1 MNNCGCKR
9 PAVGP
14 EPHAPVPLHGGG
26 FVPNAIEWLKEK
38 IDRLF
43 GTAVFT
49 VNGHEPEGGNVD
61 VIVPSKVSELENDAG
76 YLTEH
81 QDVSG
86 IASTAEEALSV
97 ATDAA
102 ENSVRAVNGKT
113 PTAGSVKIVLD
124 DLADKDGNIET
135 TKTIMVSRDGGESHV
150 AVALYSDLIGE
161 IDTHNNDVA
170 AHTKLMA
177 TVARIYATK
186 TEVGDK
192 YDKTGGPISGDV
204 SISGSLSL
212 TGSAPKITANQ
223 KDFSFPAESGK
234 LARAE
239 DYYTT
244 AEVDN
249 KITTFVAHY
258 LTGKDSAGHF
268 VPFATRAALDYAK
281 QHHTE
286 EDPQFFYAGE
296 PFTPTKNDY
305 CVVLADETVGG
316 KTARYSFVGE
326 WPTGSWQYQY
336 TINDTAFSEAQWAA
350 INSGVTGAW
359 MESTLS
365 ALQSEVD
372 RAKAAETQLTT
383 KANELDTS
391 KADKATTLAGYGIT
405 DAATKKDVEAKADK
419 TALQSEVD
427 RAQAAE
433 AQLTTKANELD
444 TAKLDKTGGVVDGD
458 IEINGRQGLVV
469 KSSPYYIGFR
479 QPDGSIVYLQS
490 LLDDKLD
497 AGGTAANSTK
507 LGGVEAGKYAL
518 KSNIPAVVAPSASA
532 TAGQAADA
540 KAVNDALAG
549 KVDNA
554 EGVVEYSLEVINRD
568 VHTIL
573 TGNAIVHGQIG
584 DDVTVMLPNKSGTF
598 AITSDIEDAISGKAN
613 KSELPY
619 SLVVKEIKNGTVS
632 LDDRADNYVDAR
644 TLGTS
649 GSLDIDFPVLVDGRS
664 RDFVLAIECGENPPT
679 ISYAAFATIM
689 SEDAS
694 TLTPEPGMNIYA
706 FTEFKTNMFL
716 VARKTV
722 ATVVVNTPESSNQV
736 LLAMQKR
743 GIDTTNI
750 TDFGKVA
757 NTLGLGDTATPQDAI
772 DAVMN

>member
-9 PAVGP
+9 PAFGP

-86 IASTAEEALSV
+86 IAATAEEALSV

-102 ENSVRAVNGKT
+102 ENSVRIVNGKG
-113 PTAGSVKIVLD
+113 PTDGNVKIVLD

-150 AVALYSDLIGE
+150 AVALYSDLISE
-161 IDTHNNDVA
+161 IDAHNNDGA
-170 AHTKLMA
+170 AHPKLMTTIA
-177 TVARIYATK
+177 NNFATK
-186 TEVGDK
+186 TEVD
-192 YDKTGGPISGDV
+192 
-204 SISGSLSL
+204 
-212 TGSAPKITANQ
+212 
-223 KDFSFPAESGK
+223 
-234 LARAE
+234 
-239 DYYTT
+239 
-244 AEVDN
+244 
-249 KITTFVAHY
+249 
-258 LTGKDSAGHF
+258 
-268 VPFATRAALDYAK
+268 
-281 QHHTE
+281 
-286 EDPQFFYAGE
+286 
-296 PFTPTKNDY
+296 
-305 CVVLADETVGG
+305 
-316 KTARYSFVGE
+316 
-326 WPTGSWQYQY
+326 
-336 TINDTAFSEAQWAA
+336 
-350 INSGVTGAW
+350 
-359 MESTLS
+359 
-365 ALQSEVD
+365 
-372 RAKAAETQLTT
+372 
-383 KANELDTS
+383 
-391 KADKATTLAGYGIT
+391 
-405 DAATKKDVEAKADK
+405 AKADK
-419 TALQSEVD
+419 SALQAEVD

-433 AQLTTKANELD
+433 TQLTTKANELD

-469 KSSPYYIGFR
+469 KSSPHYIGFR
-479 QPDGSIVYLQS
+479 QPDDSIVYLQS

-497 AGGTAANSTK
+497 AGSTAADSAK

-532 TAGQAADA
+532 TTGQAADA
-540 KAVNDALAG
+540 KAVNDALAN
-549 KVDNA
+549 KVDNGH
-554 EGVVEYSLEVINRD
+554 GVIKYTLTFGTDDDPIQTQVSASSITRKVPSAGGD
-568 VHTIL
+568 VMVTI
-573 TGNAIVHGQIG
+573 
-584 DDVTVMLPNKSGTF
+584 DLPEKNGTF
-598 AITSDIEDAISGKAN
+598 ALTSDIAAAISGKAN

-619 SLVVKEIKNGTVS
+619 SLVVKKIENGTVS

-649 GSLDIDFPVLVDGRS
+649 DSLDIDFPVLVDGRS
-664 RDFVLAIECGENPPT
+664 RDFVLAVECGENPPT

-689 SEDAS
+689 AEDAS

-716 VARKTV
+716 AARKTV
-722 ATVVVNTPESSNQV
+722 DTVVVNTPESSNQV

>member
-9 PAVGP
+9 PAFGP

-26 FVPNAIEWLKEK
+26 FVPNAIEWLKKK
-38 IDRLF
+38 IDKLF

-49 VNGHEPEGGNVD
+49 VNGKAPTDGN
-61 VIVPSKVSELENDAG
+61 
-76 YLTEH
+76 
-81 QDVSG
+81 
-86 IASTAEEALSV
+86 
-97 ATDAA
+97 
-102 ENSVRAVNGKT
+102 
-113 PTAGSVKIVLD
+113 VKIVLD

-135 TKTIMVSRDGGESHV
+135 TKTIMVIRDGGESHD
-150 AVALYSDLIGE
+150 AVALYSDLINV
-161 IDTHNNDVA
+161 IDAHNNDEVA
-170 AHTKLMA
+170 HPELMA
-177 TVARIYATK
+177 TVAEVFATK
-186 TEVGDK
+186 TEVEKK
-192 YDKTGGPISGDV
+192 YDKTGGAITGDV

-223 KDFSFPAESGK
+223 KDYSFPTESGK

-244 AEVDN
+244 AEVDD

-258 LTGKDSAGHF
+258 LTGKDSTGRF

-350 INSGVTGAW
+350 INSGVTSAW

-365 ALQSEVD
+365 ALQAEVD

-383 KANELDTS
+383 KANELDTT
-391 KADKATTLAGYGIT
+391 KADKSALTTHVNNKENPHAVTAEQTGAVPFVVDSSG
-405 DAATKKDVEAKADK
+405 KK
-419 TALQSEVD
+419 TAVTIGSRKIDSSVGED
-427 RAQAAE
+427 SF
-433 AQLTTKANELD
+433 AN
-444 TAKLDKTGGVVDGD
+444 
-458 IEINGRQGLVV
+458 
-469 KSSPYYIGFR
+469 
-479 QPDGSIVYLQS
+479 GSDV
-490 LLDDKLD
+490 
-497 AGGTAANSTK
+497 TAAGRS
-507 LGGVEAGKYAL
+507 
-518 KSNIPAVVAPSASA
+518 SH
-532 TAGQAADA
+532 
-540 KAVNDALAG
+540 
-549 KVDNA
+549 A
-554 EGVVEYSLEVINRD
+554 EGVGTTAYDGAHAEGVGTTAMGYYSHAEGQNTIAVAD
-568 VHTIL
+568 GSHTDGIYSCTL
-573 TGNAIVHGQIG
+573 RYDDYSYTWNGDGTKTEGSLYTSHGY
-584 DDVTVMLPNKSGTF
+584 GTF
-598 AITSDIEDAISGKAN
+598 NINPDGGLRGFWIGEQTLEAIIAAAISGKAN

-619 SLVVKEIKNGTVS
+619 SLVVKGIENGTVS

-644 TLGTS
+644 ALGS
-649 GSLDIDFPVLVDGRS
+649 SNSLDIDFPVLVDGRS
-664 RDFVLAIECGENPPT
+664 RDFVLAVECGENPPT

-689 SEDAS
+689 AEDAS
-694 TLTPEPGMNIYA
+694 ALTPEPGMNIYA

-716 VARKTV
+716 AARKKV
-722 ATVVVNTPESSNQV
+722 DTVVVNTPESSDQV
-736 LLAMQKR
+736 LLAMKKR

-750 TDFGKVA
+750 TDFGEVA

>member
-9 PAVGP
+9 PAFGP

-43 GTAVFT
+43 RTAVFT
-49 VNGHEPEGGNVD
+49 VNGHEPEGGNVN

-86 IASTAEEALSV
+86 IATTAEEALSV

-102 ENSVRAVNGKT
+102 ENSVRIVNGKA
-113 PTAGSVKIVLD
+113 PTGGSVKIVLD

-135 TKTIMVSRDGGESHV
+135 TKTLMVSRDGGESHV
-150 AVALYSDLIGE
+150 AVALFSDLFSE
-161 IDTHNNDVA
+161 IDTHNNSVA

-177 TVARIYATK
+177 IVARDYATK
-186 TEVGDK
+186 TEVEKK

-223 KDFSFPAESGK
+223 KDFSFPTESGK

-305 CVVLADETVGG
+305 CVVLADDTVGG

-350 INSGVTGAW
+350 INSGVTSAW

-365 ALQSEVD
+365 ALQAEID
-372 RAKAAETQLTT
+372 RAK
-383 KANELDTS
+383 
-391 KADKATTLAGYGIT
+391 
-405 DAATKKDVEAKADK
+405 
-419 TALQSEVD
+419 
-427 RAQAAE
+427 AAE

-444 TAKLDKTGGVVDGD
+444 TNKLDKT
-458 IEINGRQGLVV
+458 
-469 KSSPYYIGFR
+469 
-479 QPDGSIVYLQS
+479 
-490 LLDDKLD
+490 
-497 AGGTAANSTK
+497 
-507 LGGVEAGKYAL
+507 
-518 KSNIPAVVAPSASA
+518 AVVAPSASA
-532 TAGQAADA
+532 TKGQAADA
-540 KAVNDALAG
+540 KAVNNALNR
-549 KVDNA
+549 KVDNT
-554 EGVVEYSLEVINRD
+554 EGVVEYSLEVTNRD

-573 TGNAIVHGQIG
+573 TSNAIVHGQIG

-598 AITSDIEDAISGKAN
+598 ALTSDIEDAISGKAN

-644 TLGTS
+644 TLGS
-649 GSLDIDFPVLVDGRS
+649 SDSLDIDFPVLVDGRS
-664 RDFVLAIECGENPPT
+664 RDFVLAVECGENPPT

-689 SEDAS
+689 AEDAS
-694 TLTPEPGMNIYA
+694 ALTPEPGMNIYA

-716 VARKTV
+716 AARKTV
-722 ATVVVNTPESSNQV
+722 DTVVVNTPESSNQV

>member
-212 TGSAPKITANQ
+212 TGSAPKIMANQ

-239 DYYTT
+239 DYYTM

-350 INSGVTGAW
+350 INSGVTSAW

-365 ALQSEVD
+365 ALQAEVD
-372 RAKAAETQLTT
+372 RAK
-383 KANELDTS
+383 
-391 KADKATTLAGYGIT
+391 
-405 DAATKKDVEAKADK
+405 
-419 TALQSEVD
+419 
-427 RAQAAE
+427 AAE

-444 TAKLDKTGGVVDGD
+444 TAKADKSALATHVNNKANPHKVTADQIGAVPFVVDSRGNKTAVTIGSRKIDSSVGEDSFANGSDVTAAGRSSHAEGVETTAYDGAHAEGIRTTAMGYYSHAEGQNTTAVADGSHTDGIYSCTLRYDNYSYTWNGD
-458 IEINGRQGLVV
+458 GTKTE
-469 KSSPYYIGFR
+469 SSPYTSHGEGTFNVN
-479 QPDGSIVYLQS
+479 P
-490 LLDDKLD
+490 
-497 AGGTAANSTK
+497 AGG
-507 LGGVEAGKYAL
+507 LGGFWIGEQTLEA
-518 KSNIPAVVAPSASA
+518 II
-532 TAGQAADA
+532 AA
-540 KAVNDALAG
+540 
-549 KVDNA
+549 
-554 EGVVEYSLEVINRD
+554 
-568 VHTIL
+568 
-573 TGNAIVHGQIG
+573 
-584 DDVTVMLPNKSGTF
+584 
-598 AITSDIEDAISGKAN
+598 AISGKAN

>member
-9 PAVGP
+9 PAFGP

-86 IASTAEEALSV
+86 IAATAEEALSV

-102 ENSVRAVNGKT
+102 ENSVRIVNGKA
-113 PTAGSVKIVLD
+113 PTGGSVKIVLD

-135 TKTIMVSRDGGESHV
+135 SKTIMVSRDGGESHV
-150 AVALYSDLIGE
+150 AVALYSDLISE
-161 IDTHNNDVA
+161 IDTHNNDGA
-170 AHTKLMA
+170 AHPKLMTTIA
-177 TVARIYATK
+177 NNFATK
-186 TEVGDK
+186 TEVGGK

-223 KDFSFPAESGK
+223 KDFSFPTESGK

-258 LTGKDSAGHF
+258 LTGKDSTGRF

-305 CVVLADETVGG
+305 CVVLADETVDG

-365 ALQSEVD
+365 ALQAEV
-372 RAKAAETQLTT
+372 E
-383 KANELDTS
+383 
-391 KADKATTLAGYGIT
+391 
-405 DAATKKDVEAKADK
+405 
-419 TALQSEVD
+419 
-427 RAQAAE
+427 RAQKAE

-444 TAKLDKTGGVVDGD
+444 TNKLDKT
-458 IEINGRQGLVV
+458 
-469 KSSPYYIGFR
+469 
-479 QPDGSIVYLQS
+479 
-490 LLDDKLD
+490 
-497 AGGTAANSTK
+497 
-507 LGGVEAGKYAL
+507 
-518 KSNIPAVVAPSASA
+518 AVVAPSASA

-540 KAVNDALAG
+540 KAVNDALGRKAPSNITTASDDKIRIVYGDNVWWIVPHGIYYWNDGEAG
-549 KVDNA
+549 EHAHSPTAVFALPTSAHDS
-554 EGVVEYSLEVINRD
+554 SLALI
-568 VHTIL
+568 
-573 TGNAIVHGQIG
+573 
-584 DDVTVMLPNKSGTF
+584 
-598 AITSDIEDAISGKAN
+598 SDIEDAVKDKVSSFEPVGGASATIANGVAKLSDFFTESNSLLTGLIASKTSGKADKDDLDALAAKVDN
-613 KSELPY
+613 ANAALEE
-619 SLVVKEIKNGTVS
+619 VV
-632 LDDRADNYVDAR
+632 
-644 TLGTS
+644 
-649 GSLDIDFPVLVDGRS
+649 
-664 RDFVLAIECGENPPT
+664 
-679 ISYAAFATIM
+679 
-689 SEDAS
+689 
-694 TLTPEPGMNIYA
+694 
-706 FTEFKTNMFL
+706 
-716 VARKTV
+716 
-722 ATVVVNTPESSNQV
+722 
-736 LLAMQKR
+736 
-743 GIDTTNI
+743 
-750 TDFGKVA
+750 
-757 NTLGLGDTATPQDAI
+757 
-772 DAVMN
+772 